1 MRVVNSAIGRETK
14 PRVTGPNLNVWIGGP
29 RWNTVEQEGAVS
41 CEYQALCG
49 LIDESMKSRDV
60 DDAPNFPR
68 VCLIVSVETDSVASS
83 DCQNARVIDD
93 VGTTAPVCS
102 ERFDGYHVDGIDGTR
117 VCSPAVSG
125 RLWITLIGVVACG

>member
-49 LIDESMKSRDV
+49 LIDESMKSRNV
-60 DDAPNFPR
+60 DDSPNFPR
-68 VCLIVSVETDSVASS
+68 VRLIVSVDADTVP
-83 DCQNARVIDD
+83 
-93 VGTTAPVCS
+93 APD
-102 ERFDGYHVDGIDGTR
+102 R
-117 VCSPAVSG
+117 
-125 RLWITLIGVVACG
+125 